1 MIFLICAVVGL
12 IIGVIINL
20 HEWGNF
26 DGDTIMAG
34 FLGGLMGVVVAL
46 LLWVGVMF
54 LPADKIGVIN
64 TSSTN
69 IHALADNARYSSSCS
84 GSVFIIQHKSE
95 EKLKY
100 SYMYESA
107 GKGYGF
113 CEVNA
118 QQCYLNFCDEQP
130 HVVRNYL
137 DFKSPALRWLFP
149 DIYEDEY
156 IFYIPEDAQVIDDY
170 TIDFN

>member
-1 MIFLICAVVGL
+1 MIFLICAVIGI
-12 IIGVIINL
+12 IIGVII
-20 HEWGNF
+20 EWRKWGYF
-26 DGDTIMAG
+26 DGDTAIAG
-34 FLGGLMGVVVAL
+34 FLGGLIGLIAALFLWMGVI
-46 LLWVGVMF
+46 F
-54 LPADKIGVIN
+54 LPAEKIGVVN

-69 IHALADNARYSSSCS
+69 IHALADNARYSSYCS
-84 GSVFIIQHKSE
+84 GSVFIVQHKSE

-113 CEVNA
+113 NEVNA

-130 HVVRNYL
+130 HIVHNYL
-137 DFKSPALRWLFP
+137 DFKNPVLRWLFP
-149 DIYEDEY
+149 DIYDDEY